1 MATTR
6 RRYTGELKLEAISQ
20 LLEVVSSQETL
31 LLSIVS
37 AVTGPYGEG
46 VV

>member
-1 MATTR
+1 MTTTR
-6 RRYTGELKLEAISQ
+6 RRYRGELKPEAISW
-20 LLEVVSSQETL
+20 LLEIASSQETL

-37 AVTGPYGEG
+37 AATGPYGEG